1 MHSDATSFA
10 AAFKRMRAAGKH
22 SESALVSTDVHEPVD
37 AGGAMQVLQREESD
51 SAAALQMQ
59 LQVTISQSLL
69 RHALS
74 RAASDCDRF
83 QAIRTRARSDHLDW
97 PAASSSISPIA
108 PVVLELSPALNASV
122 HIASASSRE
131 DEAAYT
137 PADDLHTPSSSSAL
151 LPNAAETVYR
161 LHRVSPYRYVDTPH
175 STRCPLRKDVSI
187 ASITLPSS
195 FNVSHG
201 SVAAAGLVLLEGQKP
216 GDSFDDGAVSPKEL
230 HFLAPSSAAASP
242 KSSPRTSSAVQPAI
256 FSFSSGGANSAA
268 HLSNLSLRLGL
279 DETVYNLIIKARAR
293 RRVQAQLMRAKLSRR
308 VLCCIVH
315 EWHGVAA
322 LAGAA
327 DGLSSVKMQLVAQR
341 YCSRHC
347 AVVSRSC

>member
-1 MHSDATSFA
+1 MGS
-10 AAFKRMRAAGKH
+10 
-22 SESALVSTDVHEPVD
+22 
-37 AGGAMQVLQREESD
+37 
-51 SAAALQMQ
+51 
-59 LQVTISQSLL
+59 
-69 RHALS
+69 
-74 RAASDCDRF
+74 F

-97 PAASSSISPIA
+97 PAASSSVSPIA
-108 PVVLELSPALNASV
+108 PVVLQLSPALNASV
-122 HIASASSRE
+122 QIESASFRE
-131 DEAAYT
+131 DEGANS
-137 PADDLHTPSSSSAL
+137 PADDLHTPSPSSAL

-175 STRCPLRKDVSI
+175 STRYPLRKDTYV
-187 ASITLPSS
+187 ASITLASS

-201 SVAAAGLVLLEGQKP
+201 SVAAAGLVLVEGQKL

-230 HFLAPSSAAASP
+230 HFVAPSSAAASP
-242 KSSPRTSSAVQPAI
+242 KSSPRTSGSVQPAI
-256 FSFSSGGANSAA
+256 FSFSSGRANSAA
-268 HLSNLSLRLGL
+268 HISNLSLRLGL

-341 YCSRHC
+341 YCARRCS
-347 AVVSRSC
+347 VVSRSC